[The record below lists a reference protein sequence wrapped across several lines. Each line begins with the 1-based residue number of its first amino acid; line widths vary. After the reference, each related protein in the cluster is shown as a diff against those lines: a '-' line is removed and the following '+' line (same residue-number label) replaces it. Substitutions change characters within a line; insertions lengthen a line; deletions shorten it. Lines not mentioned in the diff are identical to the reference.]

1 MKNLIFDSTIVV
13 TACTSGDGAQEIG
26 RLIKKVQNSDRRI
39 WIYLAQISEIL
50 KEIESQ
56 ENIQWD
62 NGNPVAR
69 ELLKKFTQGCSWLA
83 VLSEDIGG
91 LDESDPM
98 GASLRM
104 AANRLGEDTVVVTDR
119 SSRLERGH
127 PFIDVETACKETVN
141 ERKIQFIDLN
151 SQQDRV
157 RQTLERNIHRVLHHG
172 QYVMGP
178 EVAELESCLAEFVGV
193 NHCICVSSGTD
204 SLLVAMM
211 SLGIG
216 RGHEVVTTPFT
227 FFAAAETIRLLGAKP
242 VYVDIDP
249 KSYNIDPAQLEDAI
263 STRTRAILP
272 VSLFGQCCDMDQI
285 NEIALNHGLPVIE
298 DAAQSFGASYKSR
311 RSCGLSTIGC
321 TSFFPAKPLGA
332 YGDAGAC
339 LTHDAG
345 LAHAMREI
353 RDHGQGGRYQHVRIG
368 INGRMDSL
376 QAGVL
381 LSKMSIFDD
390 ELDQRNKVARR
401 YSDLLGQAALEDELK
416 LPFVESYNMSSWAQ
430 YTVEVNRRELIQER
444 MSSGGIPTAVHYPL
458 PVYAQP
464 AILQNN
470 LDHPNTEKAARRVM
484 SLPMHP
490 YLNYSTQQRVAEFLI
505 DAIKS

>member
-1 MKNLIFDSTIVV
+1 
-13 TACTSGDGAQEIG
+13 
-26 RLIKKVQNSDRRI
+26 
-39 WIYLAQISEIL
+39 
-50 KEIESQ
+50 
-56 ENIQWD
+56 
-62 NGNPVAR
+62 
-69 ELLKKFTQGCSWLA
+69 
-83 VLSEDIGG
+83 
-91 LDESDPM
+91 
-98 GASLRM
+98 
-104 AANRLGEDTVVVTDR
+104 
-119 SSRLERGH
+119 
-127 PFIDVETACKETVN
+127 
-141 ERKIQFIDLN
+141 
-151 SQQDRV
+151 
-157 RQTLERNIHRVLHHG
+157 
-172 QYVMGP
+172 
-178 EVAELESCLAEFVGV
+178 
-193 NHCICVSSGTD
+193 
-204 SLLVAMM
+204 
-211 SLGIG
+211 
-216 RGHEVVTTPFT
+216 
-227 FFAAAETIRLLGAKP
+227 
-242 VYVDIDP
+242 
-249 KSYNIDPAQLEDAI
+249 
-263 STRTRAILP
+263 
-272 VSLFGQCCDMDQI
+272 MDQI

-353 RDHGQGGRYQHVRIG
+353 RNHGQGGRYQHVRIG

-381 LSKMSIFDD
+381 LSKMSVFDD

-401 YSDLLGQAALEDELK
+401 YSDLLGQAELEDELK

-444 MSSGGIPTAVHYPL
+444 MSAGGIPTAVHYPL

-464 AILQNN
+464 AILQKN

-490 YLNYSTQQRVAEFLI
+490 YLKYSTQQRVAESLI